1 MLCVLAEGMINW
13 MKSEVDSMA
22 GQTQRAIR
30 ETFLTLLDERPLHEI
45 TVKLIVERCGIN
57 RKTFYNHYRDIPDL
71 MEQILT
77 DEADAIMAR
86 YTQVDSFEA
95 CMSHAIEFALQNRR
109 AVLHIYRSVGRDVYV
124 ENTLK
129 LCDYL
134 VRTYLA
140 KVEGAA
146 ELDREDYE
154 ILVRLYRGQ
163 LFGLITDWMM
173 QGMQSDILENFHRVC
188 ALRSGMTE
196 ELIRRSLQEKRK

>member
-1 MLCVLAEGMINW
+1 
-13 MKSEVDSMA
+13 MA

-95 CMSHAIEFALQNRR
+95 C
-109 AVLHIYRSVGRDVYV
+109 
-124 ENTLK
+124 
-129 LCDYL
+129 
-134 VRTYLA
+134 RT
-140 KVEGAA
+140 GA
-146 ELDREDYE
+146 RCC
-154 ILVRLYRGQ
+154 ISTG
-163 LFGLITDWMM
+163 
-173 QGMQSDILENFHRVC
+173 
-188 ALRSGMTE
+188 RSGGMSMWRT
-196 ELIRRSLQEKRK
+196 R

>member
-1 MLCVLAEGMINW
+1 
-13 MKSEVDSMA
+13 MA

-173 QGMQSDILENFHRVC
+173 QGMQSDILESFHRVC